1 MNFRDAFIG
10 SAIVGIFSYILSA
23 VLVPFLL
30 RGDSNFNTVGNTL
43 TTFPIIPVTIGLGM
57 FSVYFSYYSLVDIL
71 PSTWELSEKWD
82 KPGEPENG
90 SEAYNP

>member
-30 RGDSNFNTVGNTL
+30 QGDSNFNTVGNTL

-71 PSTWELSEKWD
+71 PSTWEFSEKWD
-82 KPGEPENG
+82 KPAEPEHG
-90 SEAYNP
+90 SETYNP